1 MNISVENID
10 KVNAVITAVVE
21 PADYTEKY
29 EKALKDAKKKMNM
42 PGFRP
47 GMVPV
52 GLIKK
57 QFGVSLLAEEVNK
70 ILQEG
75 LFGYIRENK
84 INMLG
89 EPLPT
94 EENNN
99 VELKEGESFTFKF
112 DLAIAPEFEVSLT
125 KKDKIDYYNVDV
137 TDQMVANQV
146 DMYRQRGGK
155 YEKVDSY
162 EDNDMIKGV
171 ITELDVENPVTAE
184 NVVMLPKYFKNDDQK
199 KLFDGVKTNDIVTF
213 NPSVAYNNNEA
224 ELTSLLK
231 VEKEDALNH
240 KGEFNFQ
247 ITEIT
252 RFVPG
257 PLDQELFD
265 TVFPGGEVKTEA
277 DFRAKVKELIADQ
290 FKKDSDYKFLL
301 DVRKHVTKKVG
312 KLEFP
317 AEKLKKILLANT
329 GDQAKVDA
337 QFEKSIEELTWHLIK
352 EKLVEQNEVKVDD
365 EDVKNMAKEVTRM
378 QFAQYGMLNI
388 PDEYLENSVKEMLKK
403 RETVDNLI
411 DRCIEV
417 KLGVAIKEKVTLKE
431 STVSAEDFNKMF
443 EQ

>member
-290 FKKDSDYKFLL
+290 FKKDSDYKAQIADRDFDEIVKDAIAEAKGRNVKAIKALL
-301 DVRKHVTKKVG
+301 DVDTLKASKNQKADVEKAIKALTEAEDSKMLFGEDQPAPVGKVG
-312 KLEFP
+312 TIGKVTGGTSGNDF
-317 AEKLKKILLANT
+317 LASIRAAAGLSTTPNE
-329 GDQAKVDA
+329 GDQNNGK
-337 QFEKSIEELTWHLIK
+337 
-352 EKLVEQNEVKVDD
+352 
-365 EDVKNMAKEVTRM
+365 
-378 QFAQYGMLNI
+378 
-388 PDEYLENSVKEMLKK
+388 
-403 RETVDNLI
+403 
-411 DRCIEV
+411 
-417 KLGVAIKEKVTLKE
+417 
-431 STVSAEDFNKMF
+431 
-443 EQ
+443 